1 MPMSD
6 KVLRAINKG
15 RRKAGL
21 KAIQFK
27 KNRTKLAKSQAQ
39 KAKKDLKIADKKG
52 FYPSIKGFQVCT
64 KCLKKK
70 VGSRDAW
77 FQDFTGQKR
86 ICNSCI
92 DKMRKAEKTKF

>member
-1 MPMSD
+1 MTPKEKKAFVKKMREAKEAKGLLRSQSK
-6 KVLRAINKG
+6 KV
-15 RRKAGL
+15 
-21 KAIQFK
+21 
-27 KNRTKLAKSQAQ
+27 
-39 KAKKDLKIADKKG
+39 KKDMKIADKKG
-52 FYPSIKGFQVCT
+52 YYPKIKGYQVCS

-92 DKMRKAEKTKF
+92 DKLRKAKKS